1 MYHLDRG
8 WYTLAVPTAR
18 PRYQVTDTGSVRAML
33 DDAAKRWP
41 EVRDRK
47 ALLLRLAEAG
57 AAQLQVA
64 EREADVADRRARQL
78 AAIER
83 SRELIDVDVLLSG
96 EAWR

>member
-1 MYHLDRG
+1 MYHLETR
-8 WYTLAVPTAR
+8 WYTWLVPTAR

-41 EVRDRK
+41 EVRGRK

-57 AAQLQVA
+57 AAQIA
-64 EREADVADRRARQL
+64 AEKDERETVERRARQV